1 MAKLN
6 SGTRIYGNATI
17 DSNLI
22 VGGNVIAQYLF
33 GNGSALSGIVTSAF
47 GNIFIAGQSPVLAD
61 NTSDTL
67 TLVSGSGIAIT
78 ANASLDT
85 ITIATV
91 STEGPFATS
100 GDFGAVNE
108 AVTVSED
115 EGSVAD
121 GATITYDLGSI
132 ISASGLIYPDQF
144 VLPTFTVSTLPSAIT
159 PAQMIYVSDES
170 GGATVA
176 FSDGTNWRRVQD
188 RAIVS

>member
-6 SGTRIYGNATI
+6 SGTRVYGNATI

-91 STEGPFATS
+91 STEGPFAAS
-100 GDFGAVNE
+100 GDFGAVNDP
-108 AVTVSED
+108 VTVSED

-144 VLPTFTVSTLPSAIT
+144 VLPTFTVSTLPSASP
-159 PAQMIYVSDES
+159 PAQMIYVSNES
-170 GGATVA
+170 DGATVA

>member
-1 MAKLN
+1 MTL
-6 SGTRIYGNATI
+6 
-17 DSNLI
+17 
-22 VGGNVIAQYLF
+22 VGG
-33 GNGSALSGIVTSAF
+33 T
-47 GNIFIAGQSPVLAD
+47 
-61 NTSDTL
+61 
-67 TLVSGSGIAIT
+67 GIAIT
-78 ANASLDT
+78 TDAANDS
-85 ITIATV
+85 ITFSSV
-91 STEGPFATS
+91 SSSAAFAVDP
-100 GDFGAVNE
+100 DFGAVNDP
-108 AVTVSED
+108 VTVSED

-132 ISASGLIYPDQF
+132 ISATGLIYPDQF

>member
-1 MAKLN
+1 MLQA
-6 SGTRIYGNATI
+6 
-17 DSNLI
+17 
-22 VGGNVIAQYLF
+22 
-33 GNGSALSGIVTSAF
+33 
-47 GNIFIAGQSPVLAD
+47 
-61 NTSDTL
+61 
-67 TLVSGSGIAIT
+67 
-78 ANASLDT
+78 
-85 ITIATV
+85 
-91 STEGPFATS
+91 EGPFATS
-100 GDFGAVNE
+100 GDFGAVNDP
-108 AVTVSED
+108 VTVSED

-144 VLPTFTVSTLPSAIT
+144 VLPTFTVSTLPSAST